1 MDIRNKKI
9 IDISS
14 IGIADLLSAGIAGI
28 FWFYIASILG
38 PENYGEIT
46 YLLTIATLA
55 SGISLLGSEVK
66 AIRENKVK
74 KLKFNQHYF
83 FYLQ

>member
-1 MDIRNKKI
+1 MDIRKKKI

-28 FWFYIASILG
+28 FLFYIASILG

-55 SGISLLGSEVK
+55 SGISLLGSKYTLMVYS
-66 AIRENKVK
+66 AK
-74 KLKFNQHYF
+74 KIEQTL
-83 FYLQ
+83 LLS

>member
-55 SGISLLGSEVK
+55 SGISLLGSKYTLMVYYQRR
-66 AIRENKVK
+66 I
-74 KLKFNQHYF
+74 YI
-83 FYLQ
+83 LQQIS